1 MIYTVESE
9 YARCNKSKTK
19 ALYLVSNVNLFFR
32 KFILLLVIDTVKQ
45 SMREECVYVCMFVCV
60 CQTCCFCFYFLAS
73 EDACAHQ

>member
-1 MIYTVESE
+1 MFYTVESE

-45 SMREECVYVCMFVCV
+45 SMREEWV
-60 CQTCCFCFYFLAS
+60 
-73 EDACAHQ
+73 